1 MPKSI
6 REAMY
11 RGNNLMMV
19 AFLAI
24 LAVGVI
30 AELFLENELLDKAD
44 DAFVLLLGI
53 IGVVWYLRGRNRY
66 SYSWMLFVLLAL
78 GFVAKCLAFANEFDD
93 AAAVGDEFG
102 IVPVLAAM
110 LILSGVILVRARRSS
125 PELDEGTIHSAPIPQ
140 TGEEGERTER
150 LG

>member
-6 REAMY
+6 REAMN

-30 AELFLENELLDKAD
+30 AELFVESELLDKAD
-44 DAFVLLLGI
+44 DAFVLVLGAI
-53 IGVVWYLRGRNRY
+53 AVIWYLRGSHRY
-66 SYSWMLFVLLAL
+66 LYSWTLFILLAL
-78 GFVAKCLAFANEFDD
+78 AFVGKVGAFINEFNDP
-93 AAAVGDEFG
+93 AAVGDEFG

-110 LILSGVILVRARRSS
+110 LIISGVILVRSRRSYNA
-125 PELDEGTIHSAPIPQ
+125 LDEGAPRVEMIPQ
-140 TGEEGERTER
+140 TGGPKEGE
-150 LG
+150 